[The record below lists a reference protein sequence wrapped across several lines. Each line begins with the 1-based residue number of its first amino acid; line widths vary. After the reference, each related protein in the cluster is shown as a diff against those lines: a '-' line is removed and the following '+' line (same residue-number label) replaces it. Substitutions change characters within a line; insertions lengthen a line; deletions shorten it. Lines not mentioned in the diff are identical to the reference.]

1 MRDVL
6 RGFLEDWILFFQS
19 KISTFERESSSIV
32 TVSSSREK
40 DEEDPPRRRRKDD
53 GFLVLPSFT
62 AAFAAV
68 LLPCERV
75 GTTTTENG
83 DLSTKAGKRR
93 SVQSRR
99 LRLCPG
105 GQLGRPLQQRRLSD
119 DESAKYQSMVFGH
132 ATASRKEKEV
142 DEKRSRGDGR

>member
-6 RGFLEDWILFFQS
+6 RGFLEDWILFFQT
-19 KISTFERESSSIV
+19 KISTFERESVIIIV

-40 DEEDPPRRRRKDD
+40 DDEDRKD
-53 GFLVLPSFT
+53 GFLVLPSS
-62 AAFAAV
+62 AFAAV
-68 LLPCERV
+68 RWWLEHYYSCERV

-99 LRLCPG
+99 LRVRPG
-105 GQLGRPLQQRRLSD
+105 GQLGRPFQQRRLGD
-119 DESAKYQSMVFGH
+119 DESTENQSLVFGH
-132 ATASRKEKEV
+132 ATASRKEKE
-142 DEKRSRGDGR
+142 

>member
-6 RGFLEDWILFFQS
+6 RRIFGGLDFLFQS
-19 KISTFERESSSIV
+19 KISTFERESVIIIV

-40 DEEDPPRRRRKDD
+40 DDEDRKD
-53 GFLVLPSFT
+53 GFLVLPSS
-62 AAFAAV
+62 AFAAV
-68 LLPCERV
+68 RWWLEHYYSCERV

-105 GQLGRPLQQRRLSD
+105 GQLGRPLQQRRLGD
-119 DESAKYQSMVFGH
+119 DESAKDQSLVFGH
-132 ATASRKEKEV
+132 ATASRKEKE
-142 DEKRSRGDGR
+142 

>member
-19 KISTFERESSSIV
+19 KISTFERESSRSIV
-32 TVSSSREK
+32 TASSSREK
-40 DEEDPPRRRRKDD
+40 EDEEDPPRRRRKDD
-53 GFLVLPSFT
+53 EFLVLASFT

-75 GTTTTENG
+75 GTTTTTTENG

-93 SVQSRR
+93 FVQSRR

-105 GQLGRPLQQRRLSD
+105 GQLGRPLQQRRLGD
-119 DESAKYQSMVFGH
+119 DERAKDQSLVFGH
-132 ATASRKEKEV
+132 ATASRKEKE
-142 DEKRSRGDGR
+142 